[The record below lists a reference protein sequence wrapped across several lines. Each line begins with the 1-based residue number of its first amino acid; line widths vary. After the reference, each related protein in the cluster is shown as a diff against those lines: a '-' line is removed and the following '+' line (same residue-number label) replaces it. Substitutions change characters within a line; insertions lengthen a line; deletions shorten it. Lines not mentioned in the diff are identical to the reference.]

1 VSRRPLS
8 LLPFTPR
15 RAHRYVWGQETR
27 AVHLEAGVQA
37 WGHGERTYTRG
48 QRGSS
53 SITLQMPTPG
63 ADSLTP
69 SVLSGQPGRGAGRG
83 HRPIAS
89 HRRPRTSQWRR
100 GGRVNSNA
108 NSSLYVPRKGTRLQI
123 QINAVRRRR
132 SALGARGRGPGGGG
146 VAWAVRAP
154 PRGVWAGPSGG
165 GRSSS
170 GSGLLPPGRG
180 PLLSMASGSGP
191 GAAASANLNAVR
203 ETMDGECASFSSDRA
218 CASRR
223 RAPGWRRRRGPH
235 GPRVG
240 LGGIL
245 RGDGEGDPP
254 RPRSWRPQS
263 SGLPLRRSLARA
275 GRSRPRDRCLRAH
288 PGATRPAKCL
298 APARVWR
305 VLVAWGPGAKG
316 VVDLFVHAVSSV
328 PGPRRFSNGLF
339 VSSD

>member
-1 VSRRPLS
+1 MSRRPLS

-100 GGRVNSNA
+100 GGGVNSNA

-132 SALGARGRGPGGGG
+132 SARGGGAR
-146 VAWAVRAP
+146 A
-154 PRGVWAGPSGG
+154 AGAE
-165 GRSSS
+165 
-170 GSGLLPPGRG
+170 PGRC
-180 PLLSMASGSGP
+180 
-191 GAAASANLNAVR
+191 
-203 ETMDGECASFSSDRA
+203 E
-218 CASRR
+218 RR
-223 RAPGWRRRRGPH
+223 RAVCGRGRAAAGAPVPGQAFSHRGGGLSSPWRAVAARARR
-235 GPRVG
+235 
-240 LGGIL
+240 
-245 RGDGEGDPP
+245 P
-254 RPRSWRPQS
+254 RP
-263 SGLPLRRSLARA
+263 
-275 GRSRPRDRCLRAH
+275 
-288 PGATRPAKCL
+288 T
-298 APARVWR
+298 
-305 VLVAWGPGAKG
+305 
-316 VVDLFVHAVSSV
+316 
-328 PGPRRFSNGLF
+328 
-339 VSSD
+339 